1 MDRKNGLNIT
11 DKMGGAEKP
20 YISKVW
26 TDEEIQE
33 RLEDYSTVDPD
44 LWKKLRPNLHIRYF
58 TKGTPPKF
66 HPGGFVKTN
75 PHFIHGDEKKPF
87 IHMCNGFNAGAANW
101 IVAYEDIEAIYFK
114 RSFEFDII
122 HSEINGIVAKF
133 NENFKKI
140 KQHNIDTDARLSTL
154 TDRITECLSLL
165 KHK

>member
-1 MDRKNGLNIT
+1 
-11 DKMGGAEKP
+11 
-20 YISKVW
+20 
-26 TDEEIQE
+26 
-33 RLEDYSTVDPD
+33 
-44 LWKKLRPNLHIRYF
+44 
-58 TKGTPPKF
+58 
-66 HPGGFVKTN
+66 
-75 PHFIHGDEKKPF
+75 
-87 IHMCNGFNAGAANW
+87 MCNGFNAGAANW